1 MERMNSKEHVLM
13 ISSGIDQHQSS
24 APQVSSMVQCS
35 RRRRRRLR
43 RSRPSITNASIFLH
57 TCAAVTCGGVYLSP
71 VGAFQLG
78 YIHPKSAKR
87 LRLHVRRSVAV
98 RSAVR
103 DESQDDG
110 EIAAAT
116 MLLLEEAEEQQ
127 HVQGDIL
134 SPSSLSSSQT
144 RRQALMQMVAVPS
157 ALALAS
163 ASIADPAQA
172 ARPEIDSKSGVMFSP
187 KGQMLGGGGS
197 DATRG
202 IKIRDRTK
210 DTAQQQRRSFANS
223 VGLIQP
229 VYNVRFV
236 TYLSRFILNF
246 DPSARS
252 WWLEEPNQLSSK
264 NVGPDVATMAEQ
276 LRFAEFAE
284 SVEVGLA
291 DYFTG
296 PYGSYA
302 SLEAAKAGVNAKAPA
317 TSGGIVESGGSKFDF
332 ARLLGFGKARRT
344 STLEKKKLGMSEVK
358 QKRQGIKN
366 LLTLLKARYT
376 TIGAKQ
382 QLALLFAL
390 IDDPKLQPAAEIAGL
405 LGEADNASVTSLELI
420 GSQKDDDDYRLSSR
434 QGGGYAI
441 DSPLKVEIEPPPA
454 LGQGYR
460 PAKIVPIMRPTS
472 RVLKIKVSDGGAG
485 YKTPPAVTV
494 TQKGVNR
501 PCDAVAILDRNG
513 SVESI
518 LVLDPGY
525 GYGGLNDRR
534 GPTEPTVQ
542 IAPPQKSGGKQV
554 KGRVMDKGV
563 GDDTGATFRQAT
575 AEAELE
581 YTIKEIRVENPG
593 SGYTISQP
601 PKISIR
607 PCERDPEWY
616 VAPMTNGQG
625 GAGVI
630 AVDEILKRPEFLEA
644 KVTKMTLG
652 FYNTTVDTS
661 SDDIIETQFDGADP
675 IVIGRV
681 AGDSLSLLPNSI
693 RPQLSLVF
701 DRYIIPDLP
710 PIPEDLSGIALPSQ
724 KYRAIDPIFGG
735 IGSKPVIIGAKDL
748 TVGEYSRL
756 ALAGATCT
764 VLVRTLLN
772 PLELVKTKLQLENDQ
787 ELLEY
792 AMKEKKSK
800 SKPKTSSSGDVGTA
814 VEDMSTESDATT
826 GIEEEKIGTSD
837 LITSLVKLR
846 GPLSLFQ
853 SADIT
858 FLASLVF
865 GSFGFGATELFRRF
879 FTNAI
884 FEEGPG
890 GGTGEE
896 LVLLGAAAVACVI
909 TSFAAT
915 PFEMIRVQSMGKV
928 KAQGWT
934 EVLADFLAEKRS
946 TRSTSTVRGGTGVIP
961 APKPEVSDAEFKLKE
976 IKKDDLKPLFSGFTP
991 IASRE
996 LPFAITKFLVFDLL
1010 AKAIIALL
1018 NSQGNLTEPVQVGV
1032 GPTGL
1037 AISAVAGAIAGIAG
1051 AIISHPADLILTLQS
1066 GSAKSGSGSSADGGG
1081 KDEEEETDSTDW
1093 RPLVKELLEKDGGVA
1108 NLFVGLPA
1116 RSLFFFLV
1124 IGLQFFL
1131 YDFVKGLFNVS
1142 SDDLTLVLDVFY
1154 AIRRGLLEG
1163 PS

>member
-1 MERMNSKEHVLM
+1 M
-13 ISSGIDQHQSS
+13 
-24 APQVSSMVQCS
+24 A
-35 RRRRRRLR
+35 
-43 RSRPSITNASIFLH
+43 NASVLLQA
-57 TCAAVTCGGVYLSP
+57 CAAMTCGTAYLSP
-71 VGAFQLG
+71 VRAFQADG
-78 YIHPKSAKR
+78 SCCGR
-87 LRLHVRRSVAV
+87 TLHHLRSVTV
-98 RSAVR
+98 RYSLR
-103 DESQDDG
+103 DASNEDNVD
-110 EIAAAT
+110 EDAAT
-116 MLLLEEAEEQQ
+116 IP
-127 HVQGDIL
+127 H
-134 SPSSLSSSQT
+134 SSSSPASSQS
-144 RRQALMQMVAVPS
+144 RRQALVQMMAVPS

-163 ASIADPAQA
+163 ASIVEPALA
-172 ARPEIDSKSGVMFSP
+172 ARPEIDSKSGVLFSP

-210 DTAQQQRRSFANS
+210 DTAQQQRRSFAKS
-223 VGLIQP
+223 VGLIQT

-246 DPSARS
+246 DPAARS
-252 WWLEEPNQLSSK
+252 WWLEEANQLSNK
-264 NVGPDVATMAEQ
+264 NVGPDAATMAEQ

-302 SLEAAKAGVNAKAPA
+302 SLEAAKAGVNARAPA
-317 TSGGIVESGGSKFDF
+317 TSGGIINTDNGKKFDF
-332 ARLLGFGKARRT
+332 AKLLGFVGKARKMSSVER
-344 STLEKKKLGMSEVK
+344 KKLRMNEVK

-376 TIGAKQ
+376 TIGAKE

-390 IDDPKLQPAAEIAGL
+390 IDDPELQPAAEITGL

-420 GSQKDDDDYRLSSR
+420 GSQNDDSDYRLSSR
-434 QGGGYAI
+434 RGGGYAI

-454 LGQGYR
+454 LGQDYR
-460 PAKIVPIMRPTS
+460 PAKIEPIMRPTS
-472 RVLKIKVSDGGAG
+472 RVLKIRVLDGGAG

-494 TQKGVNR
+494 TQKGTKR
-501 PCDAVAILDRNG
+501 PCDAVAILDRYG
-513 SVESI
+513 SVDSI

-525 GYGGLNDRR
+525 GYGNVNDRR
-534 GPTEPTVQ
+534 GPTEPAVE
-542 IAPPQKSGGKQV
+542 IAPPQRQGGKQV
-554 KGRVMDKGV
+554 IGKILDKKTN
-563 GDDTGATFRQAT
+563 DDTDTNLFRQAT
-575 AEAELE
+575 AKAELE
-581 YTIKEIRVENPG
+581 YAIKEIKIEDPG

-616 VAPMTNGQG
+616 VAPAMTYGQG
-625 GAGVI
+625 SAGVI
-630 AVDEILKRPEFLEA
+630 VARDEILKRPEFLQA

-652 FYNTTVDTS
+652 FYNTTVYTN
-661 SDDIIETQFDGADP
+661 SDALVEAQFDSVDP
-675 IVIGRV
+675 TVIGRV
-681 AGDSLSLLPNSI
+681 AGDSLYLLPNSI
-693 RPQLSLVF
+693 RPELSPVF
-701 DRYIIPDLP
+701 DRYIVPDLP

-735 IGSKPVIIGAKDL
+735 IGSKPVTIGAKDL

-772 PLELVKTKLQLENDQ
+772 PLELVKTKLQLGNDV

-792 AMKEKKSK
+792 ALKEKKK
-800 SKPKTSSSGDVGTA
+800 SSQSTKAASDVGKTTVKA
-814 VEDMSTESDATT
+814 EVARSNDLSD
-826 GIEEEKIGTSD
+826 EEEDKIGTLD
-837 LITSLVKLR
+837 LITSLVKCR
-846 GPLSLFQ
+846 GPFSLFQ

-896 LVLLGAAAVACVI
+896 LVLLGAAALACVM

-928 KAQGWT
+928 EAQGWT
-934 EVLADFLAEKRS
+934 EVLANFLADKRS
-946 TRSTSTVRGGTGVIP
+946 TRSISTVRGGTGAIP
-961 APKPEVSDAEFKLKE
+961 APNSEVSGDEFKLKD
-976 IKKDDLKPLFSGFTP
+976 IKKEDLKPLFSGFAP
-991 IASRE
+991 IVSRE

-1010 AKAIIALL
+1010 AKTIMALL
-1018 NSQGNLTEPVQVGV
+1018 NSQGNFVEPVQVGV

-1037 AISAVAGAIAGIAG
+1037 AVSAVAGAVAGIAG

-1066 GSAKSGSGSSADGGG
+1066 SSAKSESSGNDGEEGG
-1081 KDEEEETDSTDW
+1081 TNSTDW

-1116 RSLFFFLV
+1116 RALFFFLV

-1154 AIRRGLLEG
+1154 AIRRGLVEG
-1163 PS
+1163 P

>member
-1 MERMNSKEHVLM
+1 MEHMLLVEVSSSSREHVVPM
-13 ISSGIDQHQSS
+13 VSNANRHQ
-24 APQVSSMVQCS
+24 
-35 RRRRRRLR
+35 RRRRR
-43 RSRPSITNASIFLH
+43 PSMANASVLLQA
-57 TCAAVTCGGVYLSP
+57 CAAMTCGTAYLSP
-71 VGAFQLG
+71 VRAFQADG
-78 YIHPKSAKR
+78 SCCGR
-87 LRLHVRRSVAV
+87 TLHHL
-98 RSAVR
+98 RSATVR
-103 DESQDDG
+103 YSLRDASNEENLDED
-110 EIAAAT
+110 AAT
-116 MLLLEEAEEQQ
+116 IP
-127 HVQGDIL
+127 H
-134 SPSSLSSSQT
+134 SSSSPASSQS
-144 RRQALMQMVAVPS
+144 RRQALVQMMAVPS

-163 ASIADPAQA
+163 ASIVEPALA
-172 ARPEIDSKSGVMFSP
+172 ARPEIDSKSGVLFSP

-210 DTAQQQRRSFANS
+210 DTAQQQRRSFAKS
-223 VGLIQP
+223 VGLIQT

-246 DPSARS
+246 DPAARS
-252 WWLEEPNQLSSK
+252 WWLEEANQLSNK
-264 NVGPDVATMAEQ
+264 NVGPDAATMAEQ

-302 SLEAAKAGVNAKAPA
+302 SLEAAKAGVNARAPA
-317 TSGGIVESGGSKFDF
+317 TSGGIINTDNGKKFDF
-332 ARLLGFGKARRT
+332 AKLLGFVGKARKMSSVER
-344 STLEKKKLGMSEVK
+344 KKLRMNEVK

-376 TIGAKQ
+376 TIGAKE

-390 IDDPKLQPAAEIAGL
+390 IDDPELQPAAEITGL

-420 GSQKDDDDYRLSSR
+420 GSQNDDSDYRLSSR
-434 QGGGYAI
+434 RGGGYAI

-454 LGQGYR
+454 LGQDYR
-460 PAKIVPIMRPTS
+460 PAKIEPIMRPTS
-472 RVLKIKVSDGGAG
+472 RVLKIRVLDGGAG

-494 TQKGVNR
+494 TQKGTKR
-501 PCDAVAILDRNG
+501 PCDAVAILDRYG
-513 SVESI
+513 SVDSI

-525 GYGGLNDRR
+525 GYGNVNDRR
-534 GPTEPTVQ
+534 GPTEPAVE
-542 IAPPQKSGGKQV
+542 IAPPQRQGGKQV
-554 KGRVMDKGV
+554 IGKILDKKTN
-563 GDDTGATFRQAT
+563 DDTDTNLFRQAT
-575 AEAELE
+575 AKAELE
-581 YTIKEIRVENPG
+581 YAIKEIKIEDPG

-616 VAPMTNGQG
+616 VAPAMTYGQG
-625 GAGVI
+625 SAGVI
-630 AVDEILKRPEFLEA
+630 VARDEILKRPEFLQA

-652 FYNTTVDTS
+652 FYNTTVYTN
-661 SDDIIETQFDGADP
+661 SDALVEAQFDSVDP
-675 IVIGRV
+675 TVIGRV
-681 AGDSLSLLPNSI
+681 AGDSLYLLPNSI
-693 RPQLSLVF
+693 RPELSPVF
-701 DRYIIPDLP
+701 DRYIVPDLP

-735 IGSKPVIIGAKDL
+735 IGSKPVTIGAKDL

-772 PLELVKTKLQLENDQ
+772 PLELVKTKLQLGNDV

-792 AMKEKKSK
+792 ALKEKKK
-800 SKPKTSSSGDVGTA
+800 SSQSTKAASDVGKTTVKA
-814 VEDMSTESDATT
+814 EVARSNDLSD
-826 GIEEEKIGTSD
+826 EEEDKIGTLD
-837 LITSLVKLR
+837 LITSLVKCR
-846 GPLSLFQ
+846 GPFSLFQ

-896 LVLLGAAAVACVI
+896 LVLLGAAALACVM

-928 KAQGWT
+928 EAQGWT
-934 EVLADFLAEKRS
+934 EVLANFLADKRS
-946 TRSTSTVRGGTGVIP
+946 TRSISTVRGGTGAIP
-961 APKPEVSDAEFKLKE
+961 APNSEVSGDEFKLKD
-976 IKKDDLKPLFSGFTP
+976 IKKEDLKPLFSGFAP
-991 IASRE
+991 IVSRE

-1010 AKAIIALL
+1010 AKTIMALL
-1018 NSQGNLTEPVQVGV
+1018 NSQGNFVEPVQVGV

-1037 AISAVAGAIAGIAG
+1037 AVSAVAGAVAGIAG

-1066 GSAKSGSGSSADGGG
+1066 SSTKSESSGNDGEEGG
-1081 KDEEEETDSTDW
+1081 TNSTDW

-1116 RSLFFFLV
+1116 RALFFFLV

-1154 AIRRGLLEG
+1154 AIRRGLVEG
-1163 PS
+1163 P